1 MARRGGCRS
10 AFSWFVHDQL
20 PQLERRGLPVAHVA
34 DAVPYCS
41 QAWESLTEEEKAVYA
56 EKARKWNIKK
66 RSQKTVKETDV
77 PDPVPAPLTTKM
89 PSATPL
95 PDASALSWKSDQDM
109 VADIFYFLDIYSYGK
124 LPPHCEQRF
133 LPCEIGCVRYSLQDG
148 IVADFHH
155 FIDPEVPPRGFRYH
169 CQAASDETHKIPIS
183 GFHLPRSCYSVV
195 LRELVEFAQ
204 PARGAQPRFFCR
216 SNDRFRINWCLG
228 RMASITGIES
238 HWELFAVEDLIMKLY
253 QKKYQKEPSKIWVY
267 RKLDVCLWDFSS
279 NTRCKW
285 HEENDIICC
294 ALASCKKMSYCI
306 SKSFASVYGVPL
318 TAAHLPLQDSD
329 CDQSTNT
336 RIVKLDAGHTQKMKA
351 ESSGCDKPSGSPR
364 EDRYFVPSNCDAPCG
379 VKTSPCGASV
389 VQGRGVIRLL
399 RSASDLSK
407 SFSTETQDEVVRS
420 LE

>member
-1 MARRGGCRS
+1 MARRGGHRT
-10 AFSWFVHDQL
+10 AFLWFVHDQL
-20 PQLERRGLPVAHVA
+20 PGLERRGLSVTCVG

-41 QAWESLTEEEKAVYA
+41 QAWESLTEEEKTMYA
-56 EKARKWNIKK
+56 EKARTWNSKK
-66 RSQKTVKETDV
+66 RSQKTTSMASVTSEGGFV
-77 PDPVPAPLTTKM
+77 LF
-89 PSATPL
+89 L
-95 PDASALSWKSDQDM
+95 PDM
-109 VADIFYFLDIYSYGK
+109 VADIFYFLDIYSYGR

-133 LPCEIGCVRYSLQDG
+133 LPCEIGCVRYSLQHG
-148 IVADFHH
+148 ILADFHH

-169 CQAASDETHKIPIS
+169 CQASSDETHKIPIS
-183 GFHLPRSCYSVV
+183 GFHHPRACYAVV

-204 PARGAQPRFFCR
+204 PARGARPRFFCR

-228 RMASITGIES
+228 RMASIES

-253 QKKYQKEPSKIWVY
+253 QKKYQKEPSNVWVY

-294 ALASCKKMSYCI
+294 ALASCKKMGYCI
-306 SKSFASVYGVPL
+306 SKSFAGVYGVPL

-329 CDQSTNT
+329 CDQGTNT
-336 RIVKLDAGHTQKMKA
+336 RIVKLDAGHNQ
-351 ESSGCDKPSGSPR
+351 
-364 EDRYFVPSNCDAPCG
+364 
-379 VKTSPCGASV
+379 TSPCGTSV

-407 SFSTETQDEVVRS
+407 PFTVNYHFLCFPKITSSFSRLQFFIFCANLDS
-420 LE
+420 

>member
-1 MARRGGCRS
+1 MRGRAAATAGARGQRPSAAPFGEAMARRGRPRTPF
-10 AFSWFVHDQL
+10 AWFVREQL
-20 PQLERRGLPVAHVA
+20 PEVPVA

-41 QAWESLTEEEKAVYA
+41 QAWESLAEEEKATYV
-56 EKARKWNIKK
+56 EKARKWNSKK
-66 RSQKTVKETDV
+66 HPQKTVKKACNGA
-77 PDPVPAPLTTKM
+77 DPLPAPLTTKM
-89 PSATPL
+89 PSAARL
-95 PDASALSWKSDQDM
+95 PDACALSWKDDQEM

-169 CQAASDETHKIPIS
+169 CQAAGDETHKIPIS
-183 GFHLPRSCYSVV
+183 GFHLPRSCYAVV
-195 LRELVEFAQ
+195 LRELVEFAR

-253 QKKYQKEPSKIWVY
+253 QRKYQKEPSVVWMH

-294 ALASCKKMSYCI
+294 ALASCKKMGYCI
-306 SKSFASVYGVPL
+306 SKSFASAYGVSL
-318 TAAHLPLQDSD
+318 TAAHLPLQSSD

-336 RIVKLDAGHTQKMKA
+336 RIVKPDAGH
-351 ESSGCDKPSGSPR
+351 
-364 EDRYFVPSNCDAPCG
+364 
-379 VKTSPCGASV
+379 
-389 VQGRGVIRLL
+389 VQVRFFQL
-399 RSASDLSK
+399 RP
-407 SFSTETQDEVVRS
+407 
-420 LE
+420 

>member
-1 MARRGGCRS
+1 MARRGGHRT
-10 AFSWFVHDQL
+10 AFLWFVHDQL
-20 PQLERRGLPVAHVA
+20 PGLERRGLTVTCVG

-41 QAWESLTEEEKAVYA
+41 QAWESLTEEEKMMYA
-56 EKARKWNIKK
+56 EKARTWNSKK
-66 RSQKTVKETDV
+66 RSQKTVKETRNV

-89 PSATPL
+89 PCVTPL
-95 PDASALSWKSDQDM
+95 PDASALSWKNDQDM
-109 VADIFYFLDIYSYGK
+109 VADIFYFLDIYSYGR

-133 LPCEIGCVRYSLQDG
+133 LPCEIGCVRYSLQHG
-148 IVADFHH
+148 ILADFHH

-169 CQAASDETHKIPIS
+169 CQASSDETHKIPIS
-183 GFHLPRSCYSVV
+183 GFHHPRACYAVV
-195 LRELVEFAQ
+195 LRELIEFAQ
-204 PARGAQPRFFCR
+204 PARGARPRFFCR

-253 QKKYQKEPSKIWVY
+253 QKKYQKEPSNVWVY

-294 ALASCKKMSYCI
+294 ALASCKKMGYCI
-306 SKSFASVYGVPL
+306 SKSFAGVYGVPL

-329 CDQSTNT
+329 SDQGTNT
-336 RIVKLDAGHTQKMKA
+336 RIVKLDAGHNQKMKA
-351 ESSGCDKPSGSPR
+351 ESSGCNKPLGCPR
-364 EDRYFVPSNCDAPCG
+364 QDQEFVPSNCDSPCG
-379 VKTSPCGASV
+379 VKTSPCGTSV

-407 SFSTETQDEVVRS
+407 PFSN
-420 LE
+420 